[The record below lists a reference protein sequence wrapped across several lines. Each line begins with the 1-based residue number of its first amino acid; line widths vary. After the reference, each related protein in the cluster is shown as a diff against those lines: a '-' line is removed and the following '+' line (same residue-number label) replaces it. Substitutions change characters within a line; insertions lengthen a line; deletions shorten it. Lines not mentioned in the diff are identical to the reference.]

1 MQAFEMLSKTMQ
13 KKIWDMK
20 WDKLTPIQNRTI
32 PVIIETNKD
41 VILSSA
47 TASGKTE
54 AAFLPIISLIEDN
67 SAKQLK
73 VLYISPLKA
82 LINNQFERI
91 ERLCEY
97 SSIPIHKW
105 HGDVSQSQKNKFVKN
120 PSGILQITPESV
132 ESLFINRTEHIN
144 NLFKGIEFIV
154 IDEIHSFI
162 NSERGVQLR
171 SLLSRIERYTEQR
184 PRIVGLSATIDNFEL
199 VKEWVNY
206 KDTDNVEII
215 EAVGSEKEL
224 QYYLMHF
231 ETGEDRKL
239 PVELFED
246 MREVSRED
254 KSIIFCN
261 RRGQVEETTVF
272 LNRLAEKDN
281 VGETYY
287 AHHSSIDKKE
297 REYVEKTM
305 VESKTPKSV
314 VATSS
319 LELGIDIGDVDIVM
333 QLDSTFTVSSL
344 KQRLGRSGRK
354 KGADQMLQLYTTE
367 EDSLLQSIAV
377 MELVLEK
384 WIEPATGYPFPYDIL
399 FHQLISICQEM
410 NGSTLEELLMNIK
423 GNHIFHNMQREKVE
437 QIILHMLENNHLEK
451 IKGRNELIVGIEGER
466 ILRSKEFYAVFMSPE
481 VYTVLEGV
489 KNIGTLDKTGL
500 SEVGDHIILAGRLWK
515 INTIDFKK
523 NKIYVTKAVNGKPP
537 LYLGGPSD
545 IHNRIGEKMIEI
557 LCSNQQFDYFNDTA
571 KYTLQD
577 MRKPYH
583 DYSVKPNERILWKTK
598 HEIIF
603 DTYTGSKNTR
613 NLTWALRSL
622 GVNIKE
628 RDGLGRILINGFNG
642 EIAEVIR
649 QAQEKQWAIEDLLRV
664 THEHEMFVSK
674 FYTYLPRDIQV
685 ELHVISTINLK
696 GMEEYLATHSFRVID
711 LE

>member
-1 MQAFEMLSKTMQ
+1 MQAFELLSKTMQ

-20 WDKLTPIQNRTI
+20 WDKLMPIQNRTI

-54 AAFLPIISLIEDN
+54 AAFLPIISLIEDKAEN
-67 SAKQLK
+67 QLK

-105 HGDVSQSQKNKFVKN
+105 HGDISQSQKNKFVKN

-132 ESLFINRTEHIN
+132 ESLFINRTEHIK

-162 NSERGVQLR
+162 NSERGVHLR
-171 SLLSRIERYTEQR
+171 SLLSRIEKYTEQR
-184 PRIVGLSATIDNFEL
+184 PRIVGLSATIDNFDL
-199 VKEWVNY
+199 VKEWVNF
-206 KDTDNVEII
+206 KDMDNVEII
-215 EAVGSEKEL
+215 ETVGSEKAL

-246 MREVSRED
+246 IREVSREN
-254 KSIIFCN
+254 KTIIFCN

-281 VGETYY
+281 VGETYF

-305 VESKTPKSV
+305 VESKTPKTV

-319 LELGIDIGDVDIVM
+319 LELGIDIGDVDIVV

-377 MELVLEK
+377 MELVLDK
-384 WIEPATGYPFPYDIL
+384 WIEPATGYPAPYDIL
-399 FHQLISICQEM
+399 FHQLISICQET
-410 NGSTLEELLMNIK
+410 NGITLEALISNIK
-423 GNHIFHNMQREKVE
+423 GNHIFHNMQKEKVE
-437 QIILHMLENNHLEK
+437 QIILHMIENDHLEK
-451 IKGRNELIVGIEGER
+451 VKGRNELIVGIEGER
-466 ILRSKEFYAVFMSPE
+466 ILRNKEFYAVFMTPE
-481 VYTVLEGV
+481 VFTVLEGI
-489 KNIGTLDKTGL
+489 KTIGTLDKGL
-500 SEVGDHIILAGRLWK
+500 FNEGDYIILAGRLWR

-523 NKIYVTKAVNGKPP
+523 NKIYVKKAVNGKPP
-537 LYLGGPSD
+537 MYGGGPID
-545 IHNRIGEKMIEI
+545 IHNRIGEKMIDI
-557 LCSNQQFDYFNDTA
+557 LCSNQQFGYFNDTA
-571 KYTLQD
+571 EYTLQD
-577 MRKPYH
+577 MRKPYFE
-583 DYSVKPNERILWKTK
+583 YGVQPNERILWKTK
-598 HEIIF
+598 HEIVF
-603 DTYTGSKNTR
+603 DTYTGSKNAQ

-622 GVNIKE
+622 GLSIKN
-628 RDGLGRILINGFNG
+628 RDGLGRIIIEGFTG
-642 EIAEVIR
+642 DIAEVIR
-649 QAQEKQWAIEDLLRV
+649 QAQEKQWVVEDLVRA
-664 THEHEMFVSK
+664 THEQELFVSK
-674 FYTYLPRDIQV
+674 FSTYLPKDIQE
-685 ELHVISTINLK
+685 ELHVISKINLK
-696 GMEEYLATHSFRVID
+696 GMVEYLATHSFRVID

>member
-1 MQAFEMLSKTMQ
+1 MQSFELLSKTMQ
-13 KKIWDMK
+13 KKIWEMK
-20 WDKLTPIQNRTI
+20 WDKLTPIQNKTI
-32 PVIIETNKD
+32 PIIIETNKD

-54 AAFLPIISLIEDN
+54 AAFLPIISLIEGN
-67 SAKQLK
+67 AEKQLK

-91 ERLCEY
+91 EKLCEY

-132 ESLFINRTEHIN
+132 ESLFINRTEYIR

-171 SLLSRIERYTEQR
+171 SLLSRVEQYTIQR
-184 PRIVGLSATIDNFEL
+184 PRIIGLSATIDNFEL

-206 KDTDNVEII
+206 KDTKNVEII
-215 EAVGSEKEL
+215 ETTGSEKQL

-231 ETGEDRKL
+231 ETGKDRRL

-246 MREVSRED
+246 IREVSRD
-254 KSIIFCN
+254 NKTIIFCN
-261 RRGQVEETTVF
+261 RRCQVEVTTVF
-272 LNRLAEKDN
+272 LNRLAKRDS

-305 VESKTPKSV
+305 VESATPKSV

-319 LELGIDIGDVDIVM
+319 LELGIDIGDVDIVV

-354 KGADQMLQLYTTE
+354 KDADQMLQLYTTE
-367 EDSLLQSIAV
+367 EDSLLQSLAV
-377 MELVLEK
+377 MELALEK
-384 WIEPATGYPFPYDIL
+384 WIEPATGYLAPYDIL
-399 FHQLISICQEM
+399 FHQLISICQET
-410 NGSTLEELLMNIK
+410 NGRGLEELVSIIK
-423 GNHIFHNMQREKVE
+423 GNHIFYNMQQEKVE
-437 QIILHMLENNHLEK
+437 QIIHHMLEKDHLEK
-451 IKGRNELIVGIEGER
+451 VKGSNELIVGIEGER

-481 VYTVLEGV
+481 VFTVLEGV
-489 KNIGTLDKTGL
+489 KTIGTVDKGAKV
-500 SEVGDHIILAGRLWK
+500 EIGDSIILAGRLWE
-515 INTIDFKK
+515 INSIDFKK
-523 NKIYVTKAVNGKPP
+523 NKIYVKKSVSGKPP
-537 LYLGGPSD
+537 MYSGGAGG

-571 KYTLQD
+571 EYTLQD
-577 MRKPYH
+577 MRKAYH
-583 DYSVKPNERILWKTK
+583 DYGVKPNERILWRTK
-598 HEIIF
+598 HEIVF
-603 DTYTGSKNTR
+603 DTYTGSKNTQ
-613 NLTWALRSL
+613 NLIWALRSL
-622 GVNIKE
+622 GLNI
-628 RDGLGRILINGFNG
+628 RGDGVGRVYIDGFNG
-642 EIAEVIR
+642 DIAEVIR
-649 QAQEKQWAIEDLLRV
+649 QAQEKQWVIEDLVRI
-664 THEHEMFVSK
+664 TQEHELFVSK
-674 FYTYLPRDIQV
+674 FSIYLPKDIQE
-685 ELHVISTINLK
+685 ELHVISKINLK
-696 GMEEYLATHSFRVID
+696 GLEEYLATYSFRVID

>member
-1 MQAFEMLSKTMQ
+1 MQSFELLSKTMQ

-20 WDKLTPIQNRTI
+20 WDKLTPIQNKTI
-32 PVIIETNKD
+32 PIIIETNKD

-54 AAFLPIISLIEDN
+54 AAFLPIISLIEEN
-67 SAKQLK
+67 AEKQLK

-91 ERLCEY
+91 EKLCEY

-132 ESLFINRTEHIN
+132 ESLFINRTEHIK

-171 SLLSRIERYTEQR
+171 SLLSRIEKYTIQR

-206 KDTDNVEII
+206 KDTKNVEII
-215 EAVGSEKEL
+215 ETAGSEKQL

-231 ETGEDRKL
+231 ETGKDRRL

-246 MREVSRED
+246 IREVSRD
-254 KSIIFCN
+254 NKTIIFCN

-272 LNRLAEKDN
+272 LNRLAKRDS
-281 VGETYY
+281 VGEAYY

-305 VESKTPKSV
+305 VESTTPKSV

-319 LELGIDIGDVDIVM
+319 LELGIDIGDVDIVV

-367 EDSLLQSIAV
+367 DDSLLQSLAV
-377 MELVLEK
+377 MELALEK
-384 WIEPATGYPFPYDIL
+384 WIEPATGYLAPYDIL
-399 FHQLISICQEM
+399 FHQLISICQET
-410 NGSTLEELLMNIK
+410 NGRGLEELVSIIK
-423 GNHIFHNMQREKVE
+423 GNHIFYNIQSEKVE
-437 QIILHMLENNHLEK
+437 QIIHHMLEKDHLEK
-451 IKGRNELIVGIEGER
+451 VKGSNELIVGIEGER

-481 VYTVLEGV
+481 VFTVLEGV
-489 KNIGTLDKTGL
+489 KTIGTVDKGAGIDM
-500 SEVGDHIILAGRLWK
+500 GDSIILAGRLWE
-515 INTIDFKK
+515 INSIDFKK
-523 NKIYVTKAVNGKPP
+523 NKIYVKKSVSGKPP
-537 LYLGGPSD
+537 RYSGGAGG

-557 LCSNQQFDYFNDTA
+557 LCSNQQFGYFNDTA
-571 KYTLQD
+571 EYTLQD
-577 MRKPYH
+577 MRKAYH
-583 DYSVKPNERILWKTK
+583 DYGVKQNERILWRTK
-598 HEIIF
+598 HEIVF
-603 DTYTGSKNTR
+603 DTYTGSKNTQ
-613 NLTWALRSL
+613 NLIWALRSL
-622 GVNIKE
+622 GLNI
-628 RDGLGRILINGFNG
+628 RGDGVGRVYIDPSNGD
-642 EIAEVIR
+642 IAEVIR
-649 QAQEKQWAIEDLLRV
+649 QAKEKQWVIEDLLSI
-664 THEHEMFVSK
+664 TQEHELFVSK
-674 FYTYLPRDIQV
+674 FSIYLPKDIQE
-685 ELHVISTINLK
+685 ELHVINKINLK
-696 GMEEYLATHSFRVID
+696 GLEEYLATHSFRVID

>member
-54 AAFLPIISLIEDN
+54 AAFLPIISLIEN
-67 SAKQLK
+67 NAEKQLK

-105 HGDVSQSQKNKFVKN
+105 HGDVSQSEKNKFVKN

-132 ESLFINRTEHIN
+132 ESLFINRTEHIK

-206 KDTDNVEII
+206 KDSDNVEII
-215 EAVGSEKEL
+215 EALGSEKQL

-231 ETGEDRKL
+231 ETGKDKKL

-246 MREVSRED
+246 MREVSREN

-305 VESKTPKSV
+305 VESKAPKSV

-319 LELGIDIGDVDIVM
+319 LELGIDIGDVDFVM

-384 WIEPATGYPFPYDIL
+384 WIEPATGYPVPYDIL
-399 FHQLISICQEM
+399 FHQLISIC
-410 NGSTLEELLMNIK
+410 
-423 GNHIFHNMQREKVE
+423 F
-437 QIILHMLENNHLEK
+437 NN
-451 IKGRNELIVGIEGER
+451 
-466 ILRSKEFYAVFMSPE
+466 
-481 VYTVLEGV
+481 
-489 KNIGTLDKTGL
+489 
-500 SEVGDHIILAGRLWK
+500 
-515 INTIDFKK
+515 
-523 NKIYVTKAVNGKPP
+523 P
-537 LYLGGPSD
+537 LYC
-545 IHNRIGEKMIEI
+545 IR
-557 LCSNQQFDYFNDTA
+557 FN
-571 KYTLQD
+571 K
-577 MRKPYH
+577 
-583 DYSVKPNERILWKTK
+583 
-598 HEIIF
+598 
-603 DTYTGSKNTR
+603 
-613 NLTWALRSL
+613 
-622 GVNIKE
+622 
-628 RDGLGRILINGFNG
+628 
-642 EIAEVIR
+642 
-649 QAQEKQWAIEDLLRV
+649 
-664 THEHEMFVSK
+664 
-674 FYTYLPRDIQV
+674 
-685 ELHVISTINLK
+685 
-696 GMEEYLATHSFRVID
+696 
-711 LE
+711 

>member
-1 MQAFEMLSKTMQ
+1 MQ

-41 VILSSA
+41 IILSSA

-54 AAFLPIISLIEDN
+54 AAFLPIISLIEEN
-67 SAKQLK
+67 AKKQLK

-105 HGDVSQSQKNKFVKN
+105 HGDVSQSQKNKLVKN

-132 ESLFINRTEHIN
+132 ESLFINRTEHIK

-171 SLLSRIERYTEQR
+171 SLLSRIEQYTEQR

-199 VKEWVNY
+199 VKEWMNY

-215 EAVGSEKEL
+215 ETVGSEKQL

-246 MREVSRED
+246 IREVSRD
-254 KSIIFCN
+254 NKSIIFCN

-272 LNRLAEKDN
+272 LNRLAKKDN
-281 VGETYY
+281 VGESYY

-305 VESKTPKSV
+305 VESTTPKSV

-319 LELGIDIGDVDIVM
+319 LELGIDIGDVDIVV

-367 EDSLLQSIAV
+367 EDSLLQSLAV

-384 WIEPATGYPFPYDIL
+384 WIEPATGYPVPYDIL
-399 FHQLISICQEM
+399 FHQLISICQET
-410 NGSTLEELLMNIK
+410 NGRALEELISIIK
-423 GNHIFHNMQREKVE
+423 GNHIFYNMHQEKVE
-437 QIILHMLENNHLEK
+437 RIIHHMLENDHLEK
-451 IKGRNELIVGIEGER
+451 VKGSNELIVGIAGER

-481 VYTVLEGV
+481 VFTVLEGV
-489 KNIGTLDKTGL
+489 RTIGTVDKRARI
-500 SEVGDHIILAGRLWK
+500 EIGDSIILAGRLWE
-515 INTIDFKK
+515 INIIDFKK
-523 NKIYVTKAVNGKPP
+523 NKMYVKKSVSGKPP
-537 LYLGGPSD
+537 RYGGGPIE

-557 LCSNQQFDYFNDTA
+557 LCSNQQFGYFNDTA
-571 KYTLQD
+571 EYTLQD
-577 MRKPYH
+577 MRKAYH
-583 DYSVKPNERILWKTK
+583 DYDVKPNERILWKTK

-603 DTYTGSKNTR
+603 DTYTGSKNTQ
-613 NLTWALRSL
+613 NLIWALRSL
-622 GVNIKE
+622 GLIIKDT
-628 RDGLGRILINGFNG
+628 DGVGRIYIGGFNG
-642 EIAEVIR
+642 DIAEVIR
-649 QAQEKQWAIEDLLRV
+649 QVQEKQWIIEDLVRV
-664 THEHEMFVSK
+664 THEHEIFVSK
-674 FYTYLPRDIQV
+674 FSTYLPKDIQE
-685 ELHVISTINLK
+685 ELHVISKINLK